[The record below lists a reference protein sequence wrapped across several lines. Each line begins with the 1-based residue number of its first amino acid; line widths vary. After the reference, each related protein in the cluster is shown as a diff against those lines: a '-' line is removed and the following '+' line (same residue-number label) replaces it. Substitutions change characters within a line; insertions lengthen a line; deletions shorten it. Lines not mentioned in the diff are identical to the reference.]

1 MDHRCFLANNCYIL
15 VSELS
20 AVLIVQVG
28 KQLVM
33 LVNVLMQVLVL
44 VAVASHLCANCNRT
58 VPNFLVGCR
67 ILAECK
73 PAKYFSGSCGG
84 GEHYLRWMWH
94 CGAEVHGWIQL
105 GWTTGWRLIMT
116 FVMMI
121 MMMTM
126 MMILSLNH

>member
-1 MDHRCFLANNCYIL
+1 MDGGNGSQMFLANNCYIL

-44 VAVASHLCANCNRT
+44 VAVASHLCANCNQT

-94 CGAEVHGWIQL
+94 VVLKYMDGFNWVGRL
-105 GWTTGWRLIMT
+105 GGG
-116 FVMMI
+116 
-121 MMMTM
+121 
-126 MMILSLNH
+126 